1 MSVIHISEAEAAR
14 DLPSLVEMARSG
26 KEVRFESGSE
36 VISLSRFR
44 PAEGPRKTLSE
55 AIRLAKERNV
65 EVLLDG
71 QFERDMDSVIREH
84 DNSGTYDPWR
94 D

>member
-1 MSVIHISEAEAAR
+1 MAVIHISESEATR

-26 KEVRFESGSE
+26 KEVRIESGSE
-36 VISLSRFR
+36 VISISRLR
-44 PAEGPRKTLSE
+44 PAEEPRKTLSE

-65 EVLLDG
+65 DVLLDD
-71 QFERDMDSVIREH
+71 QFERDMDSVIRDH